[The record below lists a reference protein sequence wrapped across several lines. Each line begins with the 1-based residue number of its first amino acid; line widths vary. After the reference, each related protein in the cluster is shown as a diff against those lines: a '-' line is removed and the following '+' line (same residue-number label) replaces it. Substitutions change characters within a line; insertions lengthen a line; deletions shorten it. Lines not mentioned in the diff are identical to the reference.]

1 MAGCLGRVATK
12 RAHGT
17 DRPDE
22 RRPDGGAGGD
32 TVKPRTKASLLWGAI
47 GAFVFLV
54 LVQGYTLLVAATPT
68 IGFLTKL
75 AVAVGVGVLGAV
87 SSYALEGWL
96 VRSERS

>member
-1 MAGCLGRVATK
+1 MAGCLGRAATK

-17 DRPDE
+17 DRSDE
-22 RRPDGGAGGD
+22 RRPGRGFEGD

-47 GAFVFLV
+47 GALVFLV
-54 LVQGYTLLVAATPT
+54 LVQGYTLLIAAAPA
-68 IGFLTKL
+68 ISFLTKL
-75 AVAVGVGVLGAV
+75 AIAVGVGVFGAV

>member
-1 MAGCLGRVATK
+1 
-12 RAHGT
+12 
-17 DRPDE
+17 
-22 RRPDGGAGGD
+22 
-32 TVKPRTKASLLWGAI
+32 VKPRTKASLLWGAI
-47 GAFVFLV
+47 GALVFLV
-54 LVQGYTLLVAATPT
+54 LVQGYTLLVAAAPT